1 MKKFLI
7 LLCIL
12 IQILSLSACSKIEP
26 DPPTSHTLQ
35 PSPTTAEPTPAV
47 DYDDL
52 YPGTPVTIDHFL
64 KAEFY
69 GFSQDIYDMIAEDWK
84 QRDAMD
90 VMERMTSSHAPGVCQ
105 KSFNTW
111 EEATEFVRVQPWNP
125 LEDKT
130 WMEDLKPEQI
140 DGTQQND
147 VAQQN
152 DGTQQNDVAQ
162 QNDAT
167 QQTDGTHQP
176 DGNQTDR
183 QNPNYSATFSG
194 TREGELISLIL
205 QSDYYLEHGFVNEMI
220 LLYNPN
226 GTHKAWIEDDM
237 VGECVT
243 FSFEVYPGHNK
254 ETETVTVDILVAH
267 SEYYDA
273 VRLALPK
280 AENYKYFF
288 NITSN
293 NGTEDLAVYFNKV
306 CEYVGIPLDYDGL
319 MQLIGKS

>member
-12 IQILSLSACSKIEP
+12 IQILYLSACSKTEP
-26 DPPTSHTLQ
+26 ETPTSTTDQ
-35 PSPTTAEPTPAV
+35 PSPTTAEPTPTV

-52 YPGTPVTIDHFL
+52 YPGTPVTKAHLL
-64 KAEFY
+64 KAEYY

-90 VMERMTSSHAPGVCQ
+90 EMERMTSSHAPGVCG
-105 KSFNTW
+105 KSFGTW
-111 EEATEFVRVQPWNP
+111 EEATEFVGVHPWNP
-125 LEDKT
+125 LESKE

-140 DGTQQND
+140 DGTQQ
-147 VAQQN
+147 
-152 DGTQQNDVAQ
+152 TE
-162 QNDAT
+162 AT
-167 QQTDGTHQP
+167 QQTDVDQE
-176 DGNQTDR
+176 DSQR
-183 QNPNYSATFSG
+183 LNYSVTFSG
-194 TREGELISLIL
+194 TREGELLSLIL

-226 GTHKAWIEDDM
+226 GNHKAWIEDDM

-243 FSFEVYPGHNK
+243 FSFEVYSGHNK
-254 ETETVTVDILVAH
+254 ETETVTADILVAH

>member
-26 DPPTSHTLQ
+26 EPPTSHTLQ
-35 PSPTTAEPTPAV
+35 PSPTTVEPTPAV

-90 VMERMTSSHAPGVCQ
+90 EMERMTSSHAPGVCG
-105 KSFNTW
+105 KSFGTW

-130 WMEDLKPEQI
+130 WLENLKPKQN
-140 DGTQQND
+140 DGTHQNGET
-147 VAQQN
+147 QQN
-152 DGTQQNDVAQ
+152 DGTQQTE
-162 QNDAT
+162 AT
-167 QQTDGTHQP
+167 QQTDVDQS
-176 DGNQTDR
+176 DR
-183 QNPNYSATFSG
+183 QSLNYSATFSG
-194 TREGELISLIL
+194 TREGELLSLIL

-226 GTHKAWIEDDM
+226 GTHKAWIEDDK

-243 FSFEVYPGHNK
+243 FSFEVYSGHNK
-254 ETETVTVDILVAH
+254 ETETVTADILVAH

-288 NITSN
+288 NIMSN

>member
-26 DPPTSHTLQ
+26 ETPTSITDQ
-35 PSPTTAEPTPAV
+35 PSPTTTEPTPAV

-52 YPGTPVTIDHFL
+52 YPGTPVTKAHLL
-64 KAEFY
+64 KAEYY

-90 VMERMTSSHAPGVCQ
+90 EMERMTSSHAPGVCG
-105 KSFNTW
+105 KSFGTW
-111 EEATEFVRVQPWNP
+111 EEATEFVGVQPWNP

-147 VAQQN
+147 
-152 DGTQQNDVAQ
+152 GIQ

-167 QQTDGTHQP
+167 QQTNESHQTEATHQP
-176 DGNQTDR
+176 DGIQTDSR
-183 QNPNYSATFSG
+183 RFNYSTTFSG
-194 TREGELISLIL
+194 TREGELLSLIL

-243 FSFEVYPGHNK
+243 FSFEVYSGHNK
-254 ETETVTVDILVAH
+254 ETETVIADILMAH

-306 CEYVGIPLDYDGL
+306 CEYVGIPLDYDRL

>member
-12 IQILSLSACSKIEP
+12 IQILSLSACSKNEP
-26 DPPTSHTLQ
+26 ETPTSITDQ
-35 PSPTTAEPTPAV
+35 PSPTTTEPTSNV
-47 DYDDL
+47 DDEDL
-52 YPGTPVTIDHFL
+52 YPGTPVTIAHFL
-64 KAEFY
+64 KAEYY

-90 VMERMTSSHAPGVCQ
+90 EMERMTSSHAPGVCG
-105 KSFNTW
+105 KSFSTW
-111 EEATEFVRVQPWNP
+111 EEATEFVGVQPWNP

-130 WMEDLKPEQI
+130 WLENLKPK
-140 DGTQQND
+140 QND
-147 VAQQN
+147 STHQNGETQQN
-152 DGTQQNDVAQ
+152 DGTQQTE
-162 QNDAT
+162 AT
-167 QQTDGTHQP
+167 QQTDV
-176 DGNQTDR
+176 NQSDR
-183 QNPNYSATFSG
+183 QSLNYSATFSG
-194 TREGELISLIL
+194 TREGELLSLIL

-243 FSFEVYPGHNK
+243 FSFEVYSGHNK
-254 ETETVTVDILVAH
+254 ETETVTADILVAH

-293 NGTEDLAVYFNKV
+293 NGTEDLAVYFNKA
-306 CEYVGIPLDYDGL
+306 CEYVGIPLDYDRL

>member
-1 MKKFLI
+1 MPMKKFLI

-12 IQILSLSACSKIEP
+12 ILILSLPACSKTEP
-26 DPPTSHTLQ
+26 ETPTSITDQ

-52 YPGTPVTIDHFL
+52 YPGTPVTIAHFL

-69 GFSQDIYDMIAEDWK
+69 GFPQTIYDMIAEDWK

-90 VMERMTSSHAPGVCQ
+90 EMERMTSSHAPGVCG
-105 KSFNTW
+105 KSFGTW
-111 EEATEFVRVQPWNP
+111 EEATAFVGAQPWNP

-130 WMEDLKPEQI
+130 WLENLKPK
-140 DGTQQND
+140 QND
-147 VAQQN
+147 STHQNGETQQN
-152 DGTQQNDVAQ
+152 DGTQQTE
-162 QNDAT
+162 AT
-167 QQTDGTHQP
+167 QQTDVDQS
-176 DGNQTDR
+176 DR
-183 QNPNYSATFSG
+183 QSLNYSATFSG
-194 TREGELISLIL
+194 TREGELLSLIL

-243 FSFEVYPGHNK
+243 FSFEVYSGHNK
-254 ETETVTVDILVAH
+254 ETETVTADILVAH

>member
-12 IQILSLSACSKIEP
+12 ILILSFSACSKTEAET
-26 DPPTSHTLQ
+26 PTSTTDQ
-35 PSPTTAEPTPAV
+35 PSPTTAEPTPTV

-52 YPGTPVTIDHFL
+52 YPGTPVTIAHLL
-64 KAEFY
+64 KAEYY

-90 VMERMTSSHAPGVCQ
+90 EMERMTSSHAPGVCG
-105 KSFNTW
+105 KSFGTW
-111 EEATEFVRVQPWNP
+111 EEATEFVGVHPWNP
-125 LEDKT
+125 LESKE

-140 DGTQQND
+140 DGTQQ
-147 VAQQN
+147 
-152 DGTQQNDVAQ
+152 TE
-162 QNDAT
+162 AT
-167 QQTDGTHQP
+167 QQTDVDQE
-176 DGNQTDR
+176 DSQR
-183 QNPNYSATFSG
+183 LNYSVTFSG
-194 TREGELISLIL
+194 TREGELLSLIL

-243 FSFEVYPGHNK
+243 FSFEVYSGHNK
-254 ETETVTVDILVAH
+254 ETETVTADILVAH

-293 NGTEDLAVYFNKV
+293 NGTEDLAVYFNRV
-306 CEYVGIPLDYDGL
+306 CEYVGIPLNYDGL

>member
-12 IQILSLSACSKIEP
+12 ILILSLSACSKTEP
-26 DPPTSHTLQ
+26 ETPTSTTDQ

-47 DYDDL
+47 NYDDL
-52 YPGTPVTIDHFL
+52 YPGTPVTIAHFL

-69 GFSQDIYDMIAEDWK
+69 GFPQTIYDMIAEDWK

-90 VMERMTSSHAPGVCQ
+90 EMERMTSSHAPGVCG
-105 KSFNTW
+105 KSFSTW
-111 EEATEFVRVQPWNP
+111 EEATEFVGVHPWNP
-125 LEDKT
+125 LESKE
-130 WMEDLKPEQI
+130 WMKDLKPRQN
-140 DGTQQND
+140 DGTHQNGET
-147 VAQQN
+147 QQN
-152 DGTQQNDVAQ
+152 DGTQQTE
-162 QNDAT
+162 AT
-167 QQTDGTHQP
+167 QQTDVDQS
-176 DGNQTDR
+176 DR
-183 QNPNYSATFSG
+183 QSLNYSATFSG
-194 TREGELISLIL
+194 TREGELLRLIL

-243 FSFEVYPGHNK
+243 FSFEVYSGHNK
-254 ETETVTVDILVAH
+254 ETETVTADILVAH

>member
-1 MKKFLI
+1 MKKVLI

-26 DPPTSHTLQ
+26 ETPTSITDQ

-69 GFSQDIYDMIAEDWK
+69 GFPQTIYDMIAEDWK

-90 VMERMTSSHAPGVCQ
+90 EMERMTSSHAPGVCG
-105 KSFNTW
+105 KSFGTW
-111 EEATEFVRVQPWNP
+111 EEATEFVGVHPWNP
-125 LEDKT
+125 LESKE
-130 WMEDLKPEQI
+130 WMKDLKPRQN
-140 DGTQQND
+140 DGTHQNGET
-147 VAQQN
+147 QQN
-152 DGTQQNDVAQ
+152 DGTQQLE
-162 QNDAT
+162 AT
-167 QQTDGTHQP
+167 QQTDG
-176 DGNQTDR
+176 NQADC
-183 QNPNYSATFSG
+183 NSLNYSVTFSG
-194 TREGELISLIL
+194 TREGELLSLIL

-243 FSFEVYPGHNK
+243 FSFEVYSGHNK
-254 ETETVTVDILVAH
+254 ETETVTADILVAH

-293 NGTEDLAVYFNKV
+293 DGTEDLAVYFNRV
-306 CEYVGIPLDYDGL
+306 CEYVGIPLDYDEL

>member
-1 MKKFLI
+1 MKRFLI

-12 IQILSLSACSKIEP
+12 ILILSFSACSETESET
-26 DPPTSHTLQ
+26 PTSTTDQ
-35 PSPTTAEPTPAV
+35 PSPTTAEPTPTV

-52 YPGTPVTIDHFL
+52 YPGTPVTIAHFL

-90 VMERMTSSHAPGVCQ
+90 EMERMTSSHAPGVCQ

-111 EEATEFVRVQPWNP
+111 KEATEFVGVQPWNP

-130 WMEDLKPEQI
+130 WLENLKPKQN
-140 DGTQQND
+140 DGIHQNGETQQND
-147 VAQQN
+147 
-152 DGTQQNDVAQ
+152 GI
-162 QNDAT
+162 
-167 QQTDGTHQP
+167 QQTDETHQP

-183 QNPNYSATFSG
+183 QNPNYSTTFSG
-194 TREGELISLIL
+194 TREGELLSLIL
-205 QSDYYLEHGFVNEMI
+205 RSDYYLEHGFVNEMI
-220 LLYNPN
+220 LLYNPK
-226 GTHKAWIEDDM
+226 GHHSAWVEGDPL
-237 VGECVT
+237 GHYAS
-243 FSFEVYPGHNK
+243 FSFEVPSDDGK
-254 ETETVTVDILVAH
+254 ETVTVDFMVEH
-267 SEYYDA
+267 SGLYDA

-280 AENYKYFF
+280 SQNYKYMF

-293 NGTEDLAVYFNKV
+293 NGTEDLAVYFNRV

>member
-26 DPPTSHTLQ
+26 EPPTSHTLQ

-52 YPGTPVTIDHFL
+52 YPGTPVTIAHFL

-90 VMERMTSSHAPGVCQ
+90 EMERMTSSHAPGVCG
-105 KSFNTW
+105 KSFGTW
-111 EEATEFVRVQPWNP
+111 EEATEFVGVQPWNP

-130 WMEDLKPEQI
+130 WLENLKPK
-140 DGTQQND
+140 QND
-147 VAQQN
+147 STHQNGETQQN
-152 DGTQQNDVAQ
+152 DGTQQTDV
-162 QNDAT
+162 NL
-167 QQTDGTHQP
+167 
-176 DGNQTDR
+176 TDR
-183 QNPNYSATFSG
+183 QNPNYSTTFSG
-194 TREGELISLIL
+194 TREGELLSLIL

-243 FSFEVYPGHNK
+243 FSFEVYSGHNK
-254 ETETVTVDILVAH
+254 ETETVTADILVAH

>member
-12 IQILSLSACSKIEP
+12 ILILSLSACSKTEP
-26 DPPTSHTLQ
+26 ETPTSITDQ

-52 YPGTPVTIDHFL
+52 YPGTPVTIAHFL

-69 GFSQDIYDMIAEDWK
+69 GFPQTIYDMIAEDWK

-90 VMERMTSSHAPGVCQ
+90 EMERMTSSHAPGVCG
-105 KSFNTW
+105 KSFSTW
-111 EEATEFVRVQPWNP
+111 EEATEFVGVHPWNP

-152 DGTQQNDVAQ
+152 D
-162 QNDAT
+162 AT

-176 DGNQTDR
+176 GVNQIDR

-194 TREGELISLIL
+194 TREGELLSLIL

-243 FSFEVYPGHNK
+243 FSFEVYSGHNK
-254 ETETVTVDILVAH
+254 ETETVTADILVAH
-267 SEYYDA
+267 SEHYDA

>member
-12 IQILSLSACSKIEP
+12 ILILSLPACSKTEP
-26 DPPTSHTLQ
+26 ETPTSITDQ

-52 YPGTPVTIDHFL
+52 YPGTPVTKAHLL
-64 KAEFY
+64 KAEYY

-90 VMERMTSSHAPGVCQ
+90 EMERMTSSHAPGVCG
-105 KSFNTW
+105 KSFSTW
-111 EEATEFVRVQPWNP
+111 EGATEFVGVHPWNP
-125 LEDKT
+125 LESKE
-130 WMEDLKPEQI
+130 WMKDLKPRQNDGTHQNGETQQI
-140 DGTQQND
+140 DGTQQ
-147 VAQQN
+147 
-152 DGTQQNDVAQ
+152 TE
-162 QNDAT
+162 AT
-167 QQTDGTHQP
+167 QQTDVDQE
-176 DGNQTDR
+176 DSQR
-183 QNPNYSATFSG
+183 LNYSVTFSG
-194 TREGELISLIL
+194 TREGELLSLIL

-243 FSFEVYPGHNK
+243 FSFEVYSGHNK
-254 ETETVTVDILVAH
+254 ETETVTADILLAH

>member
-12 IQILSLSACSKIEP
+12 IQILSLSACSKTEP
-26 DPPTSHTLQ
+26 EPPTSHTLQ

-69 GFSQDIYDMIAEDWK
+69 GFPQTIYDMIAEDWK

-90 VMERMTSSHAPGVCQ
+90 EMERMTSSHAPGVCG
-105 KSFNTW
+105 KSFSTW
-111 EEATEFVRVQPWNP
+111 EEATEFVGVHPWNP
-125 LEDKT
+125 LESKE

-140 DGTQQND
+140 DGTQQ
-147 VAQQN
+147 
-152 DGTQQNDVAQ
+152 TE
-162 QNDAT
+162 AT
-167 QQTDGTHQP
+167 QQTDVDQE
-176 DGNQTDR
+176 DSQR
-183 QNPNYSATFSG
+183 LNYSVTFSG
-194 TREGELISLIL
+194 TREGELLSLIL

-243 FSFEVYPGHNK
+243 FSFEVYSGHNK
-254 ETETVTVDILVAH
+254 ETETITADILVVHAGL
-267 SEYYDA
+267 YDA

-280 AENYKYFF
+280 SENYKYFF

-293 NGTEDLAVYFNKV
+293 NGTEDLSVYFNKV

>member
-1 MKKFLI
+1 MKKILI

-12 IQILSLSACSKIEP
+12 ILILSFSACSKTEP
-26 DPPTSHTLQ
+26 ETPTSTTDQ
-35 PSPTTAEPTPAV
+35 PSPTTAEPTPTV

-52 YPGTPVTIDHFL
+52 YPGTPVTIAHLL
-64 KAEFY
+64 KAEYY
-69 GFSQDIYDMIAEDWK
+69 GFSQGIYDMIAEDWK
-84 QRDAMD
+84 QRDAID
-90 VMERMTSSHAPGVCQ
+90 EMERMTSSHAPGVCQ

-111 EEATEFVRVQPWNP
+111 EEATEFVGVQPWNP

-130 WMEDLKPEQI
+130 WLENLKPKQN
-140 DGTQQND
+140 DGIHQNGETQQND
-147 VAQQN
+147 
-152 DGTQQNDVAQ
+152 GI
-162 QNDAT
+162 
-167 QQTDGTHQP
+167 QQTDETHQP

-183 QNPNYSATFSG
+183 QNPNYSTAFSG
-194 TREGELISLIL
+194 TREGELLSLIL

-243 FSFEVYPGHNK
+243 FSFEVYSGHNK
-254 ETETVTVDILVAH
+254 ETETVTADILVAH

-306 CEYVGIPLDYDGL
+306 CEYVGIPLDYEGL
-319 MQLIGKS
+319 MKLLEKS

>member
-1 MKKFLI
+1 MKKILI

-12 IQILSLSACSKIEP
+12 ILILSFSACSKTEP
-26 DPPTSHTLQ
+26 ETPTSTTDQ
-35 PSPTTAEPTPAV
+35 PSPTTAEPTPTV

-52 YPGTPVTIDHFL
+52 YPGTPVTKAHLL
-64 KAEFY
+64 KAEYY

-90 VMERMTSSHAPGVCQ
+90 EMERMTSSHAPGVCG
-105 KSFNTW
+105 KSFGTW
-111 EEATEFVRVQPWNP
+111 EEATEFVGVHPWNP
-125 LEDKT
+125 LESKE

-140 DGTQQND
+140 DGTQQ
-147 VAQQN
+147 
-152 DGTQQNDVAQ
+152 TE
-162 QNDAT
+162 AT
-167 QQTDGTHQP
+167 QQTDVDQE
-176 DGNQTDR
+176 NSQR
-183 QNPNYSATFSG
+183 LNYSATFSG
-194 TREGELISLIL
+194 TREGELLSLIL

-243 FSFEVYPGHNK
+243 FSFEVYSGHNK
-254 ETETVTVDILVAH
+254 ETETVTADILVAH

-306 CEYVGIPLDYDGL
+306 CEYVGIPLDYEGL
-319 MQLIGKS
+319 MKLLEKS

>member
-12 IQILSLSACSKIEP
+12 IQILSLSACSKFEP
-26 DPPTSHTLQ
+26 ETPTSITDQ

-52 YPGTPVTIDHFL
+52 YPGTPVTKAHLL
-64 KAEFY
+64 KAEYY

-90 VMERMTSSHAPGVCQ
+90 EMERMTSSHAPGVCG
-105 KSFNTW
+105 KSFGTW
-111 EEATEFVRVQPWNP
+111 KEATEFVGVHPWNP

-130 WMEDLKPEQI
+130 WLENIKPK
-140 DGTQQND
+140 QND
-147 VAQQN
+147 STHQNGETQQN
-152 DGTQQNDVAQ
+152 DGTQQTE
-162 QNDAT
+162 AT
-167 QQTDGTHQP
+167 QQTDVDQS
-176 DGNQTDR
+176 DR
-183 QNPNYSATFSG
+183 QSLNYSATFSG
-194 TREGELISLIL
+194 TRDGELLSLIL

-243 FSFEVYPGHNK
+243 FSFEVYSGHNK
-254 ETETVTVDILVAH
+254 ETETVTADILVAH

-293 NGTEDLAVYFNKV
+293 NGTEDLAVYFNRV
-306 CEYVGIPLDYDGL
+306 CEYVGIPLDYDRL

>member
-12 IQILSLSACSKIEP
+12 IQILSLSACSKTEP
-26 DPPTSHTLQ
+26 ETPTSHTLQ

-47 DYDDL
+47 AGEDL
-52 YPGTPVTIDHFL
+52 YPGTPVTLGHL
-64 KAEFY
+64 LNAEY
-69 GFSQDIYDMIAEDWK
+69 DRFSQTIYDEIAEDWK
-84 QRDAMD
+84 KYDAMD
-90 VMERMTSSHAPGVCQ
+90 EMERMVSSHAAGVCGN
-105 KSFNTW
+105 SFRTW
-111 EEATEFVRVQPWNP
+111 QEATAFVGAQPWNP

-130 WMEDLKPEQI
+130 WLENLKPK
-140 DGTQQND
+140 QND
-147 VAQQN
+147 STHQNGETQQN
-152 DGTQQNDVAQ
+152 DGTQQTE
-162 QNDAT
+162 AT
-167 QQTDGTHQP
+167 QQTDVDQS
-176 DGNQTDR
+176 DR
-183 QNPNYSATFSG
+183 QSLNYSATFSG
-194 TREGELISLIL
+194 TREGELLSLIL

-243 FSFEVYPGHNK
+243 FSFEVYSGHNK
-254 ETETVTVDILVAH
+254 ETETVTADILVAH

>member
-1 MKKFLI
+1 MKKLI
-7 LLCIL
+7 TLLCIL

-26 DPPTSHTLQ
+26 EPPTSHTLQ
-35 PSPTTAEPTPAV
+35 PSPTTAEPTPTV

-52 YPGTPVTIDHFL
+52 YPGTPVTKAHLL
-64 KAEFY
+64 KAEYY

-90 VMERMTSSHAPGVCQ
+90 EMERMTSSHAPGVCG
-105 KSFNTW
+105 KSFGTW
-111 EEATEFVRVQPWNP
+111 EEATEFVGVHPWNP

-152 DGTQQNDVAQ
+152 D
-162 QNDAT
+162 AT

-176 DGNQTDR
+176 GVNQIDR

-194 TREGELISLIL
+194 TREGELLSLIL

-243 FSFEVYPGHNK
+243 FSFEVYSGHNK
-254 ETETVTVDILVAH
+254 ETETVTADILVAH

-306 CEYVGIPLDYDGL
+306 CEYVGIPLDYDRL

>member
-1 MKKFLI
+1 MKKFLT

-12 IQILSLSACSKIEP
+12 IQILSLSACSKTEP
-26 DPPTSHTLQ
+26 ETPTSITDQ

-52 YPGTPVTIDHFL
+52 YPGTPVTIAHFL

-69 GFSQDIYDMIAEDWK
+69 GFPQTIYDEIAEDWK
-84 QRDAMD
+84 KYDAMD
-90 VMERMTSSHAPGVCQ
+90 EMERMTSSHAAGVCGN
-105 KSFNTW
+105 SFRTW
-111 EEATEFVRVQPWNP
+111 QEATAFVGAQPWNP

-130 WMEDLKPEQI
+130 WLENLKPK
-140 DGTQQND
+140 QND
-147 VAQQN
+147 STHQNGETQQN
-152 DGTQQNDVAQ
+152 DGTQQTE
-162 QNDAT
+162 AT
-167 QQTDGTHQP
+167 QQTDVDQS
-176 DGNQTDR
+176 DR
-183 QNPNYSATFSG
+183 QSLNYSATFSG
-194 TREGELISLIL
+194 TREGELLSLIL

-243 FSFEVYPGHNK
+243 FSFEVYSGHNK
-254 ETETVTVDILVAH
+254 ETETVTADILVAH